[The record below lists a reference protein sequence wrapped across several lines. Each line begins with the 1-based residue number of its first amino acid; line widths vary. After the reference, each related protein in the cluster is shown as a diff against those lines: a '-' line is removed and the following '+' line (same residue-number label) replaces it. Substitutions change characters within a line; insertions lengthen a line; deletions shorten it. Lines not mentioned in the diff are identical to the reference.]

1 MKPRACGLRARAVL
15 WAVGVC
21 DLSAGGMS
29 KTVGVEG
36 EALEARREAKAEL
49 RREAIFPKLN
59 CAGADG

>member
-1 MKPRACGLRARAVL
+1 
-15 WAVGVC
+15 
-21 DLSAGGMS
+21 MS

-59 CAGADG
+59 CAGADE